1 MGCRCNE
8 RRQVIAEAWRA
19 RAQAD
24 VADKVSEATKFVAK
38 SIAEDVVS
46 VMRSRIVGSRLN
58 LQGRRRR

>member
-8 RRQVIAEAWRA
+8 RREAFKRIISA
-19 RAQAD
+19 PRGGGM
-24 VADKVSEATKFVAK
+24 EAAIVNAKFIAK
-38 SIAEDVVS
+38 STAEDVVS